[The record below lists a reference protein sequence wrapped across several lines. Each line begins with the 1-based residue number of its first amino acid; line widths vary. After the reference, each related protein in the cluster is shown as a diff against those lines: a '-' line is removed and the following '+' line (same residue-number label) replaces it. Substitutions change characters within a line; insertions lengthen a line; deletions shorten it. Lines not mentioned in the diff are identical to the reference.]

1 MIEND
6 MPIFEPNNTNYSI
19 NNYEEKINFEE
30 ETKIEKNKYK

>member
-1 MIEND
+1 

-30 ETKIEKNKYK
+30 KNRKKYK

>member
-19 NNYEEKINFEE
+19 NNYEEKINFED
-30 ETKIEKNKYK
+30 KNRKKYK